1 MFKKKMRV
9 FHVLLLIILFAC
21 SVYSQD
27 RSAILLS
34 GKFNKVSLVSFFS
47 RIETDYPIKFYYKP
61 AWFENDTITVNLVNK
76 PLPEVLNLILYGKHF
91 TFRIIQGKHVV
102 FLPNDQVSILMG
114 DMHNYSDNKAPD
126 ESFVL
131 VGKSEESGKLKMATV
146 SGKVTDGKTGEPI
159 IGAVIQVNNLPQ
171 GVVTNVQGTY
181 KLALPPG
188 LYTVNVSSVGYEKSL
203 YNLKI
208 VSHGEMNF
216 ELFDKSIALDDIII
230 YGQRVDRNV
239 SSHQMSLVELDSRSI
254 KQLPS
259 VAGGRDILK
268 GLTTMPGVKSIGEF
282 SSGINVRGGGEDQ
295 NLYLINGTPLFNT
308 SHVFGLFSVINPDA
322 VEKLSLYKGHI
333 PAAYGER
340 VSSVVDIRTTETAPL
355 KTQIR
360 GGIGTYDSRLM
371 ANIPLYKNKVFLD
384 IGGRTSYSD
393 WILKT
398 TNDPD
403 LRNSLASFY
412 DLNGTLHV
420 NLGKSR
426 LSLSGYG
433 SNDVFQ
439 FASEVKYHYGS
450 ILGSL
455 NWNYMFN
462 SNLASYLTLSY
473 SQYNVEKDDISDK
486 VMQSRLLS
494 GINYYGLKYRI
505 KYSGISRHTMDA
517 GFNII
522 KYAIQPGK
530 IGPLNEVSF
539 VNEGTIQPE
548 QAYEGAF
555 FVNDEYVINDYFMVN
570 AGLRFSGYMK
580 TGPESLAQY
589 APGMARDTS
598 SITGFVQYGNNEP
611 VQTYF
616 GFEPRLSARLQF
628 NEHSSVKISYNR
640 NVQYLSLI
648 SYSAVSTPAD
658 IWKLSDPYVK
668 PLTADQVAVGY
679 YHNFLNNSIETSVE
693 VYYKR
698 LLHVIEYKDGAY
710 LEMNPNLESVLLN
723 ATGKNYGIE
732 FLLKKNSGKLDGW
745 ISYTYSR
752 SLRRTDGVYN
762 GESINNN
769 RYFPSSYDR
778 PNDFNTVMNYHVNK
792 RLQFS
797 ANFTY
802 CTGRPITLPEYKYL
816 EGNEVVVFFS
826 DKNAYRIPPYHRLD
840 LTITL
845 DESLRIK
852 KRWKGSWS
860 FSLLNVYGRRNA
872 YTVFYKK
879 EEPSHAND
887 YNRYSLY
894 KLYLIGQPVPT
905 LSYSF
910 IF

>member
-1 MFKKKMRV
+1 MLKKILRV
-9 FHVLLLIILFAC
+9 SPIILLIMLFTCNA
-21 SVYSQD
+21 YSQD

-34 GKFNKVSLVSFFS
+34 GKFNKVPFISFLN
-47 RIETDYPIKFYYKP
+47 RIEAGYPVKFYYKP
-61 AWFENDTITVNLVNK
+61 AWFENDSVTVNLVNK
-76 PLPEVLNLILYGKHF
+76 PLAEAMNLILYGKHY
-91 TFRIIQGKHVV
+91 TCRIIQGNHVV

-114 DMHNYSDNKAPD
+114 DMHNYSDNQAPD
-126 ESFVL
+126 ESFTL
-131 VGKSEESGKLKMATV
+131 VGKSGESGKIKMATV

-171 GVVTNVQGTY
+171 GVVTNVQGAY
-181 KLALPPG
+181 KLALAPG
-188 LYTVNVSSVGYEKSL
+188 LYTVNVSSVGYEKSV

-259 VAGGRDILK
+259 VAGGKDILK

-333 PAAYGER
+333 PAAFGER

-355 KTQIR
+355 KPQIK

-371 ANIPLYKNKVFLD
+371 ALVPIYKDKIFLD
-384 IGGRTSYSD
+384 MGGRTSYSD

-412 DLNGTLHV
+412 DLNGTLHM
-420 NLGKSR
+420 NLGKNR
-426 LSLSGYG
+426 ISLSGYA

-439 FASEVKYHYGS
+439 FASEVRYHYGS

-473 SQYNVEKDDISDK
+473 SRYKVDKDDISNK
-486 VMQSRLLS
+486 VMQSRLES
-494 GINYYGLKYRI
+494 SIKYYGLKYRM
-505 KYSGISRHTMDA
+505 KYSGISGHNMDW
-517 GFNII
+517 GFNMI
-522 KYAIQPGK
+522 KYDIDPGR
-530 IGPLNEVSF
+530 IGPLNELSF
-539 VNEGTIQPE
+539 VNKAVLQSE
-548 QAYEGAF
+548 QAYEGAV
-555 FVNDEYVINDYFMVN
+555 FVNDEYVINDYLMVN

-580 TGPESLAQY
+580 TGPEILAMY
-589 APGMARDTS
+589 APGTARDTS
-598 SITGFVQYGNNEP
+598 SITGYTQYGSNE
-611 VQTYF
+611 VIQTYY
-616 GFEPRLSARLQF
+616 GFEPRLSARLQL

-640 NVQYLSLI
+640 NLQYLSLI

-658 IWKLSDPYVK
+658 IWKLADPYIK
-668 PLTADQVAVGY
+668 PLSADQVAVGY

-693 VYYKR
+693 LYYKR
-698 LLHVIEYKDGAY
+698 LLHVVEYKDGAY
-710 LEMNPNLESVLLN
+710 LEMNPNLESVLLD
-723 ATGKNYGIE
+723 ASGRNYGIE

-752 SLRRTDGVYN
+752 ALRKTDGIYD
-762 GESINNN
+762 GEAINNN
-769 RYFPSSYDR
+769 KYFPSSYDR
-778 PNDFNTVMNYHVNK
+778 PNDFNTVVNYHVNK

-802 CTGRPITLPEYKYL
+802 STGRPITLPEYKYL
-816 EGNEVVVFFS
+816 EGNEVVVYFS

-852 KRWKGSWS
+852 KKWKGSWS
-860 FSLLNVYGRRNA
+860 FSLLNVYGRKNA